1 MFRVNATDIV
11 VNSVKE
17 ALQTGKLHVGDRLP
31 KEADMAKELGVGRSS
46 LREGMKILAAYGVIE
61 SRQGEGTFVVDHC
74 AQNFSEFLGFFPS
87 QENRMPFLELRRV
100 IEVGNILTIYDK
112 VTEEDFIVL
121 DKLVTVFDEKHP
133 ERDYVEADKQF
144 HAYLLELTKNPML
157 TQISKLLENMR
168 TELLWKLFEYK
179 EIIEDARIAHHRIL
193 DALKSRDRVA
203 CAEAVLQHLDT
214 TAKRVILISH
224 GKE

>member
-1 MFRVNATDIV
+1 
-11 VNSVKE
+11 
-17 ALQTGKLHVGDRLP
+17 
-31 KEADMAKELGVGRSS
+31 
-46 LREGMKILAAYGVIE
+46 
-61 SRQGEGTFVVDHC
+61 
-74 AQNFSEFLGFFPS
+74 
-87 QENRMPFLELRRV
+87 MPFLELRRV

-112 VTEEDFIVL
+112 VTEEDFVVL

-168 TELLWKLFEYK
+168 TELLWKLFEHK

-193 DALKSRDRVA
+193 DALKSRNRVA